1 MAGVAERA
9 GGGECGSGCGCVRAT
24 EGSHDVGCLECWAR
38 PPVGGVVGDEG
49 VDARSRRRR
58 GTLRV
63 GAGKKAAGTEGEKVE
78 SVGEAGVVCEQH
90 GKAVGLRTKR
100 ARDRTQP

>member
-9 GGGECGSGCGCVRAT
+9 GGGECGSGCGRVRAT
-24 EGSHDVGCLECWAR
+24 EGSHVAGCLECWAR

-63 GAGKKAAGTEGEKVE
+63 GAGK
-78 SVGEAGVVCEQH
+78 
-90 GKAVGLRTKR
+90 
-100 ARDRTQP
+100 